1 MPRPKSVSRKYP
13 NTAPDLD
20 KLLRGIG
27 DALQIAGVISN
38 DGQIV
43 SIEAH
48 KVYSDVPADNGVEIW
63 LTKKS

>member
-1 MPRPKSVSRKYP
+1 M
-13 NTAPDLD
+13 PDLD

-27 DALQIAGVISN
+27 DALQISGVISN

-48 KVYSDVPADNGVEIW
+48 KVYSEVPGDNGVEIYI
-63 LTKKS
+63 TKKQ